1 MRRSGEEILQRLKDA
16 TNGNAIPRY
25 VVSLLKI
32 GLMTAPYTSN
42 VGLFTSS
49 EFPAQFTAMVTAL
62 CAHDKVAIR
71 FEALWTFPRLIDIAH
86 QFQLLQSETDLES
99 RSEWEKIYNNPAY
112 SHLNG
117 VIRSLAKYKNPPT
130 TRALEKFDP
139 SNDQNLGMLF
149 EGGYL
154 QLDTSGAVDNCTVA
168 VEHFEMI
175 YRKDEEVMET
185 RALDRPD
192 LNMARGRSQPK
203 PSQHIQKK
211 PKKCAPG
218 SATTT
223 PQVFQSKSL
232 TLVEKKT
239 QAIKAAE
246 MILIATFVDSPYN
259 LGGLSRVAEIFGC
272 SALHISDLGVL
283 KDSAFTSVSV
293 TSESNLNIVQTPP
306 PILKGFLRSKRAEGW
321 TILGV
326 EQTDSSIV
334 LGDEKAP
341 KLPKKVVIVMGTEK
355 TGIPPDVLVECDS
368 CVEIKQW
375 GLTRSLNVQTAAA
388 AVLYE
393 WRREWGDG
401 L

>member
-1 MRRSGEEILQRLKDA
+1 
-16 TNGNAIPRY
+16 
-25 VVSLLKI
+25 
-32 GLMTAPYTSN
+32 
-42 VGLFTSS
+42 
-49 EFPAQFTAMVTAL
+49 
-62 CAHDKVAIR
+62 
-71 FEALWTFPRLIDIAH
+71 
-86 QFQLLQSETDLES
+86 
-99 RSEWEKIYNNPAY
+99 
-112 SHLNG
+112 
-117 VIRSLAKYKNPPT
+117 
-130 TRALEKFDP
+130 
-139 SNDQNLGMLF
+139 
-149 EGGYL
+149 
-154 QLDTSGAVDNCTVA
+154 
-168 VEHFEMI
+168 
-175 YRKDEEVMET
+175 
-185 RALDRPD
+185 
-192 LNMARGRSQPK
+192 
-203 PSQHIQKK
+203 
-211 PKKCAPG
+211 
-218 SATTT
+218 
-223 PQVFQSKSL
+223 L

-239 QAIKAAE
+239 QATKATE